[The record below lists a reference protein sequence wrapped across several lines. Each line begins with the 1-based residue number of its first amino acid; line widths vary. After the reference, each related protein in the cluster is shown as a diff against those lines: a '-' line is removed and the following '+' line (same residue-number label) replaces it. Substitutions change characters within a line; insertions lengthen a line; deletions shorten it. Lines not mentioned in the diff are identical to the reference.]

1 MNSTM
6 AARCF
11 VVLVFVS
18 FLVMSV
24 SAIPSKRRR
33 GTIKQLNRKGP
44 YIGLIT
50 VYSPE
55 EEAFFRSG
63 AFKPDA
69 KHPFVDLSGRRYRV
83 GKINGKKVVFVR
95 CGVGMTNAAAVTQQ
109 MLDLFD
115 VTGIVHFG
123 ISGNVNDSMSIGDVT
138 IPKQFAHTGL
148 WNWLNPNGTMDPAD
162 VAYLEVGSYNVP
174 EGDGVNL
181 LGQIGY
187 STEQLFSVSREPNTA
202 VSLWWMEVSQ
212 QWLQLARSLEGMEL
226 EKCVNSSLCLP
237 EKPKLVVGLK
247 GATSNI
253 FLDNAAYRD
262 FLFQTFEVSSSDM
275 ESSAV
280 VMTCLSNGF
289 PVIVIRGLS
298 DLAGAES
305 GDNAIHTFGSLAALN
320 AAKAVLEFISKL
332 PGYNS
337 PLQHYM

>member
-1 MNSTM
+1 M
-6 AARCF
+6 
-11 VVLVFVS
+11 
-18 FLVMSV
+18 
-24 SAIPSKRRR
+24 
-33 GTIKQLNRKGP
+33 LNTLLW
-44 YIGLIT
+44 I
-50 VYSPE
+50 SQ
-55 EEAFFRSG
+55 A
-63 AFKPDA
+63 
-69 KHPFVDLSGRRYRV
+69 GRRYRV

-212 QWLQLARSLEGMEL
+212 QWLQLARSLEVRHSNPAPQFSPSANFTFLKVTIKEICWLLFDASFTISYRSLFCSRLHLQFITLQGMEL